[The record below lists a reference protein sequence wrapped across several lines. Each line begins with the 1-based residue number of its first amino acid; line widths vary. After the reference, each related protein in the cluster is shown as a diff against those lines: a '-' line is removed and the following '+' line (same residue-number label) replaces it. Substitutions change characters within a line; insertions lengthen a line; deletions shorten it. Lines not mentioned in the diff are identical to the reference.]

1 MGDFTP
7 GDSRRLAELLALLV
21 RVSGRSRRSIEEEM
35 GLGSSGLSK
44 ILGGTVRL
52 QVSHVLD
59 VLAVLQV
66 DPGDFFRMAFPRRR
80 LRQSP
85 LLEKVR
91 ALAQTKPEG
100 AGDSGGDPAEDAF
113 DELPDFE
120 ERVRRVLLQMI
131 TGEGRGRPQ
140 DPS

>member
-1 MGDFTP
+1 MGDLNAEDT
-7 GDSRRLAELLALLV
+7 RRLAEILSVLI

-52 QVSHVLD
+52 QVTHVLD
-59 VLAVLQV
+59 ILKALQV

-85 LLEKVR
+85 ILEKAR
-91 ALAQTKPEG
+91 ALILQGPGEPE
-100 AGDSGGDPAEDAF
+100 EDDEF
-113 DELPDFE
+113 GELPEFE
-120 ERVRRVLLQMI
+120 ERVRRVLLQI
-131 TGEGRGRPQ
+131 LGESRGRSQGPN
-140 DPS
+140 

>member
-1 MGDFTP
+1 MGDLNAEDT
-7 GDSRRLAELLALLV
+7 RRLAEILSVLI

-52 QVSHVLD
+52 QVTHVLD
-59 VLAVLQV
+59 ILQALEV

-85 LLEKVR
+85 ILEKAR
-91 ALAQTKPEG
+91 ALIRQGPGEPG
-100 AGDSGGDPAEDAF
+100 EDDAF
-113 DELPDFE
+113 GELPEFE
-120 ERVRRVLLQMI
+120 ERVRRVLLQI
-131 TGEGRGRPQ
+131 LGESRRGPQ
-140 DPS
+140 DPN